1 MAYLSKKEF
10 CEHTGLIKKDG
21 KPYLNMLRQYVRR
34 KKVVLCDDG
43 EHIDTS
49 FPTNRDF
56 MDTQREK
63 RGVKAPKA
71 KVKNSTKPP
80 TPKAPKTEVSAA
92 AEAAEGVLTLEKQIK
107 QADLQKKEQEIEK
120 LKLQNAKLQGQLIP
134 TELVKS
140 LIREFSEAMKIS
152 YLDAVE
158 SYTTIVAKQK
168 KLTREE
174 ESKIKYHFT
183 ALIND
188 TLKKQG
194 VNAKKQLKNIVE
206 DYQEVRGKGERK

>member
-1 MAYLSKKEF
+1 M
-10 CEHTGLIKKDG
+10 HRG
-21 KPYLNMLRQYVRR
+21 
-34 KKVVLCDDG
+34 KVVLCDDA
-43 EHIDTS
+43 EHIDTT

-56 MDTQREK
+56 METQRAK
-63 RGVKAPKA
+63 RGLKAPKA
-71 KVKNSTKPP
+71 KTKNSAKPP
-80 TPKAPKTEVSAA
+80 TPKAPKTEVPAQV
-92 AEAAEGVLTLEKQIK
+92 EAAEGVLSLEKQIK
-107 QADLQKKEQEIEK
+107 QADLKKKEQEIEK

-174 ESKIKYHFT
+174 ESKIKQHFT

>member
-1 MAYLSKKEF
+1 M
-10 CEHTGLIKKDG
+10 
-21 KPYLNMLRQYVRR
+21 
-34 KKVVLCDDG
+34 CDDKK
-43 EHIDTS
+43 HIDS
-49 FPTNRDF
+49 EFPINKDWLEGQRD
-56 MDTQREK
+56 K
-63 RGVKAPKA
+63 RGLPPISVDPPK
-71 KVKNSTKPP
+71 STNTPVP
-80 TPKAPKTEVSAA
+80 EPKAPKTTALEVQQTTEVEKASSYNLNNQIKKAD
-92 AEAAEGVLTLEKQIK
+92 LEKRR
-107 QADLQKKEQEIEK
+107 QEIEK

-134 TELVKS
+134 TDLVKS

-168 KLTREE
+168 KLTREQ
-174 ESKIKYHFT
+174 ESKIKEHFT